1 MIITNCDSTNLTFA
15 LSSPFHELH
24 EWSWQIYEKL
34 IMNVQIEQDFQ
45 YLVGRTVGTEFVLV

>member
-24 EWSWQIYEKL
+24 VWSWQIYEKL
-34 IMNVQIEQDFQ
+34 IMNVQIE
-45 YLVGRTVGTEFVLV
+45 